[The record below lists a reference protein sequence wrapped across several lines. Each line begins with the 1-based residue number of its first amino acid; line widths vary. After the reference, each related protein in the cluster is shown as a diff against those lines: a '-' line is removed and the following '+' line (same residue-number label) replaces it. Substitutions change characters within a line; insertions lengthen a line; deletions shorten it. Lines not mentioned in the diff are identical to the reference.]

1 MALYPT
7 PHVRPGAR
15 RKPHRRAWARSL
27 RALSALPCAMVLS
40 HSALAQT
47 TASGTMIMAAPAPAS
62 APAQIPPAGA
72 IHGVADALPPA
83 PAEPGAHGNML
94 HLPAHVTI
102 EHPTM
107 PELPVIPPPRHIQV
121 AVYSGPTAST
131 QITPVSVPPQQSS
144 ANNPGA
150 AQATANSGATANAT
164 APQAPTPGPT
174 HAANALP
181 SSPGLLPAPRIDPS
195 IGNAPQPPEASGAQS
210 ATPAPSSAAFGENG
224 NGSGNGSG
232 QPVPSG
238 NPNDLIRATAAQFLR
253 QQTTGLPGTVTVDVS
268 PISPRGL
275 APCDALEAFLPPGA
289 QLWGQTSVGVR
300 CVGVKPWT
308 LYLQAHISVN
318 ATYFVA
324 GRDIAP
330 GQTIAASDLS
340 PRQGDLTKLPRSV
353 VTDLSQIVGKS
364 SLERVGPGML
374 LRQDMVRAVVLV
386 QAGQSVRLVV
396 EGPGFTISYEG
407 NAVSNAAAG
416 QAVQVR
422 TPSGQVISGIVKDRE
437 TVDVQM

>member
-15 RKPHRRAWARSL
+15 RKPHRRAWARRL
-27 RALSALPCAMVLS
+27 RALSALPCAIVLS

-47 TASGTMIMAAPAPAS
+47 TASGTMIVAAPAPAS
-62 APAQIPPAGA
+62 APTPAPPAGA

-83 PAEPGAHGNML
+83 PTAPGAHGNML

-131 QITPVSVPPQQSS
+131 QITPVSVPPQQSAES
-144 ANNPGA
+144 RPGA
-150 AQATANSGATANAT
+150 AQATANTGASAYAT
-164 APQAPTPGPT
+164 APQAPMASQTQT
-174 HAANALP
+174 ANALP

-210 ATPAPSSAAFGENG
+210 APPGPASAAFG
-224 NGSGNGSG
+224 GNGSG

-353 VTDLSQIVGKS
+353 VTDLSQIVGKA

-407 NAVSNAAAG
+407 NAVSSAAAG